1 MSQQL
6 RHAYVR
12 KIYDFIR
19 SHARQFPIE
28 VQCRVLGVA
37 PSGYYAW
44 LTGRPTSGS
53 WSGGASSF
61 PVISLLC
68 QGPRGA

>member
-37 PSGYYAW
+37 PSG
-44 LTGRPTSGS
+44 
-53 WSGGASSF
+53 
-61 PVISLLC
+61 
-68 QGPRGA
+68 